1 MFKIIWHV
9 SSAMRIRHRYSE
21 PARGVK
27 VVFKWEGGPSP
38 LLLRLGAGATHPTF
52 FTFFPEYLAS

>member
-1 MFKIIWHV
+1 
-9 SSAMRIRHRYSE
+9 MRIRHRYSE
-21 PARGVK
+21 SARGVK

-52 FTFFPEYLAS
+52 FTFFLSTSHHDHD